1 LKDTRALYFYTGF
14 SRLKLFL
21 ALSRTPHGLLDMCT
35 PALCALLWLG
45 GLPPLGT
52 IMLGLVT
59 TFAGYTAVYALN
71 DVVDYRVDRRKVQRE
86 GFRES
91 ENYLDAL
98 LVRHPMAHGYI
109 SYTEGIFWMLAW
121 SAVALCGAYL
131 LNPVCILIF
140 IAGCAL
146 EVTYCLLLKVSHLR
160 VLVSGGVKTSGG
172 VAAIFAVDPHP
183 APAFVVLVFFWL
195 FFWEIGGQNVPNDWA
210 DIDEDRH
217 QNARTLPVRLGPE
230 RATDVILVSLALTLL
245 LGAGL
250 FSCAPGGFQP
260 VFVLAS
266 VLVGA
271 GLLIHPALR
280 LYRGK
285 TRSQAIGL
293 FNRASYYPPA
303 LLLVVLARTVL

>member
-1 LKDTRALYFYTGF
+1 
-14 SRLKLFL
+14 
-21 ALSRTPHGLLDMCT
+21 MCT

-45 GLPPLGT
+45 ALPPLGT
-52 IMLGLVT
+52 IVLGLVT

-109 SYTEGIFWMLAW
+109 SYTEGLFWMLAW
-121 SAVALCGAYL
+121 STVALCGAYL

-183 APAFVVLVFFWL
+183 ATVFVVLVFFWL
-195 FFWEIGGQNVPNDWA
+195 FFWEIGGQNIPNDWA
-210 DIDEDRH
+210 DIEEDRH

-230 RATDVILVSLALTLL
+230 RATDVILVSLTLTLL

-250 FSCAPGGFQP
+250 FSYAPGGFHP
-260 VFVLAS
+260 VFVAGIGFDGRRPLDSSCAEALPGQDPFAGHRAVQPGQLLS
-266 VLVGA
+266 AGA
-271 GLLIHPALR
+271 AAGCPGPNGPLR
-280 LYRGK
+280 CRPGI
-285 TRSQAIGL
+285 RRRI
-293 FNRASYYPPA
+293 P
-303 LLLVVLARTVL
+303 